1 MAYLIFNSDN
11 QLSKIAAN
19 DSERDSQNLILSDYS
34 VVTVSDADFLKVKT
48 GVVLTSY
55 DGSNVSFT
63 DLSDS
68 IITDENVLKS
78 IIQNIL
84 NQLEEF
90 FKGNK
95 DNSLYNSLQNYKN
108 TLETFD
114 TSSITYPLNKTWEQY
129 CNENSITFYHP
140 LQIP

>member
-19 DSERDSQNLILSDYS
+19 DLERDSQNLILSDYS

-55 DGSNVSFT
+55 DGSNVSLT
-63 DLSDS
+63 DHSDI
-68 IITDENVLKS
+68 IITDENILKS
-78 IIQNIL
+78 IIQSIL
-84 NQLEEF
+84 NSLEEF
-90 FKGNK
+90 FKGNT
-95 DNSLYNSLQNYKN
+95 DNPLYNSLQNYKN